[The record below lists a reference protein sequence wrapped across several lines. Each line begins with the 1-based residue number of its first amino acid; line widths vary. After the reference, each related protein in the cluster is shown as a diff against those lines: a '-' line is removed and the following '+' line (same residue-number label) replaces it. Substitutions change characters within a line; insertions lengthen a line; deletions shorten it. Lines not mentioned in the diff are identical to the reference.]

1 MLLSIQAC
9 RGIAAL
15 LVVLYHLN
23 TEIFHRPKYF
33 PGRPFGSVF
42 DFGHSG
48 VEFFFVLSGFI
59 IVFAHGRDIGRVDQ
73 LPRYLWRR
81 FQRIYP
87 IYWVVLVGVASI
99 YFTVPSFGKGYETDP
114 VTILSSFT
122 LVYADGNTVVGVA
135 WTLYHEILFY
145 AAFAALI
152 WNRTAGFLLFGA
164 WGVGIVVFHAVSP
177 DAPSFI
183 GFLASPMNLLFPL
196 GMLSAVVYRSDV
208 KLPAGT
214 VALVGALV
222 FLACGAAELAYGR
235 SKAGPLVYGL
245 GSALLIVGLGRLEA
259 TARIRI
265 PRLLVYLGAAS
276 YSIYLTHFPLL
287 SLFAKIAVAAG
298 LRSVPDWLSFFLI
311 GSVAVAVG
319 CAFHAVIE
327 RPLLRW
333 IGNARKVSG
342 PHPQPAQTR

>member
-33 PGRPFGSVF
+33 SGQPFGSIF

-59 IVFAHGRDIGRVDQ
+59 IVFAHGRDVGRVDQ
-73 LPRYLWRR
+73 IPRYLWRR

-87 IYWVVLVGVASI
+87 IYWVVLVGIVSI
-99 YFTVPSFGKGYETDP
+99 YSVVPSFGAGYETDP
-114 VTILSSFT
+114 VTILSSFA
-122 LVYADGNTVVGVA
+122 LVHVNGNTIVAVA

-152 WNRTAGFLLFGA
+152 WNRTAGLVLFGA
-164 WGVGIVVFHAVSP
+164 WVICIVVFHAISP

-183 GFLASPMNLLFPL
+183 RFLALPMNLLFPL
-196 GMLSAVVYRSDV
+196 GMLSAVVYRSGV

-214 VALVGALV
+214 VAVVGALV
-222 FLACGAAELAYGR
+222 FLACGAAELVYGR
-235 SKAGPLVYGL
+235 SKAGPLLYGL
-245 GSALLIVGLGRLEA
+245 GSALLIVGLGQMEA

-265 PRLLVYLGAAS
+265 PRILVFLGAAS

-287 SLFAKIAVAAG
+287 SLFGKVAVAAG
-298 LRSVPDWLSFFLI
+298 LRSVPEWLSFLLI
-311 GSVAVAVG
+311 GGVTVAVG
-319 CAFHAVIE
+319 CAFHAAIE

-333 IGNARKVSG
+333 IGNIRKASG